1 VVLTSLG
8 IAIINGASRAMTYS
22 HLGLRDWPFRIVPE
36 PEFCDFLADR
46 LTLRT
51 DIEHFLSSLETR
63 PTSEIQLIWSWYGA
77 GKTHTLYYLANQ
89 CVANHR
95 RLWPLYI
102 ELPRDAKGFVDLYRS
117 TISQVPTDLVID
129 AFLEYSTRPAGKSTF
144 RHTLD
149 PDLSAA
155 LTQAALG
162 DRPVHVLL
170 GQWLLGN
177 ALPPASHRQLG
188 VGTRINTT
196 DKCAVVLAD
205 VIALLTPRS
214 AAPPPPQ
221 QTGLPLRIIWILDE
235 VQRVEDLSGAAQ
247 KSVLSG
253 LVGVF
258 NRCPTGLT
266 VFLSYTGAP
275 QQKGLPAWIPSDLKD
290 RIGLERPM
298 LLPPLSSEDALLLV
312 KELLEH
318 FRLPGAFPHNPY
330 HPFERESIDALIRAL
345 SKGDDLKPRRLME
358 ALDASLRYSE
368 PSLRSGEIASV
379 GLDVLKQ
386 SLSRLSMDWSEEPHR
401 PHKKKR
407 A

>member
-1 VVLTSLG
+1 VVVLPFADIVVT
-8 IAIINGASRAMTYS
+8 NGTLPPMTYS
-22 HLGLRDWPFRIVPE
+22 HLGLQDWPFRIVPE

-46 LTLRT
+46 VALRK
-51 DIEHFLSSLETR
+51 DIERFLSALETR

-89 CVANHR
+89 CIETHR
-95 RLWPLYI
+95 RLLPLYI

-117 TISQVPTDLVID
+117 TISQIPTEAIID
-129 AFLEYSTRPAGKSTF
+129 AFLEYSTRPAGKSAF
-144 RHTLD
+144 RHMLD

-155 LTQAALG
+155 LTQAAVG
-162 DRPVHVLL
+162 DRPVQVLL

-177 ALPPASHRQLG
+177 ALPQASHRQLG

-196 DKCAVVLAD
+196 EKCAVVLAD
-205 VIALLTPRS
+205 VISLLTPRS
-214 AAPPPPQ
+214 GIPTSQ
-221 QTGLPLRIIWILDE
+221 LSGLPLRIIWILDE
-235 VQRVEDLSGAAQ
+235 VQRVEDLPGVAQ

-275 QQKGLPAWIPSDLKD
+275 QEKGLPAWIPPDLKD

-298 LLPPLSSEDALLLV
+298 LLPPLSSDDALLLV
-312 KELLEH
+312 RELLEH
-318 FRLPGAFPHNPY
+318 FRLPGPPPTNPY
-330 HPFERESIDALIRAL
+330 HPFERHSIEVLIRAL
-345 SKGDDLKPRRLME
+345 EKGDDLKPRRLME

-368 PSLRSGEIASV
+368 PNLRSGAITTV
-379 GLDVLKQ
+379 GVDILKE
-386 SLSRLSMDWSEEPHR
+386 SLSSFSLDWSEGPQR
-401 PHKKKR
+401 AQKKR
-407 A
+407 RT